1 MSQNFSNHKRY
12 VAGYHYVLL
21 PALLA
26 LLIGSIVNL
35 VKADCSNFY
44 SASLI
49 CFMSVVLVFITF
61 YARSFALIA
70 QNRVIR
76 AEENM
81 RHYIM
86 TGKALPSDL
95 RMSQILALRFASD
108 EEFLSLIERALREK
122 LSSKD
127 IKQAIQN
134 WRGDYHR
141 V

>member
-1 MSQNFSNHKRY
+1 
-12 VAGYHYVLL
+12 
-21 PALLA
+21 
-26 LLIGSIVNL
+26 
-35 VKADCSNFY
+35 
-44 SASLI
+44 
-49 CFMSVVLVFITF
+49 
-61 YARSFALIA
+61 
-70 QNRVIR
+70 
-76 AEENM
+76 M

-122 LSSKD
+122 LSAKD